1 MKANNNVEN
10 DVVLTATLEIG
21 VGIWDALFWIE
32 DAAEVDTEE
41 GLVEGGI
48 VDEVNVDFGL

>member
-21 VGIWDALFWIE
+21 VGDALFE
-32 DAAEVDTEE
+32 DAAEVDAVDTE
-41 GLVEGGI
+41 GGIVEGGI
-48 VDEVNVDFGL
+48 VEEVNVGFGL